1 MSTGKPSAGLRESI
15 GTRFPWLSQFIRFG
29 IVGASNT
36 LISYLTY
43 ALLVWSLSLVTQA
56 EIQAANFVSF
66 VVSVANA
73 YFWNTRWV
81 FRKEAAGQESARR
94 RSSMVKFF
102 VSYGGTYLLSV
113 VLLFLWTSVLDV
125 NRYVAPVLTLA
136 VTVPTNFVINKF
148 WTFRSAPQE
157 KG

>member
-1 MSTGKPSAGLRESI
+1 MLKPVAGIWKRLVE
-15 GTRFPWLSQFIRFG
+15 RFPWLIQFVRFG

-56 EIQAANFVSF
+56 EIQAANLVSF

-73 YFWNTRWV
+73 YIWNTRWV
-81 FRKEAAGQESARR
+81 FRKEVAGQENMRR

-113 VLLFLWTSVLDV
+113 VLLYLWTSVLDV

-148 WTFRSAPQE
+148 WTFRSARQKRE
-157 KG
+157 